1 MKTWKL
7 VSLAVMSLLA
17 TSAMVSCQSD
27 DDWQGDI
34 PTEPTD
40 PEMHTC
46 SLVLN
51 VSKEDYA
58 DAIGTRAAGT
68 WASGDK
74 IYLTFTAGSNLIGG
88 TAIYDGTNWT
98 INYFGSLTEGVTTK
112 CSAVYFENAG
122 TTSNTYVNLSKES
135 AVYAD
140 TAAQYIYN
148 YGTLSVTAKLT
159 PKLGRVRFAGNVND
173 TISLYGIAYPI
184 AYDYSTGKFTSQSKL
199 FSTAVD
205 TSGYTPYI
213 YGCFTDTVSPRLNLI
228 TKTSGFTRSMPK
240 NIYRAGESGY
250 ITIPSETKTGNWL
263 NTLILPFGTQ
273 DVKLIPVEYSSGN
286 FFLAETELTRAAYQA
301 VMGTTTYTSYLQY
314 PILLTPAAV
323 TTFFSTVQE
332 QTGFSFRVPTDVEWL
347 FAASGGNVSQNY
359 IYSGSNT
366 IDEVGWY
373 SGNSSSTLHYVKQ
386 LAPNELGF
394 YDMTGNAEEH
404 TYYSSSTWHSFG
416 GSYTSTLA
424 ACKLSYGYIS
434 TYSYASTSSS
444 YQYGLRIAMS
454 H

>member
-1 MKTWKL
+1 
-7 VSLAVMSLLA
+7 
-17 TSAMVSCQSD
+17 
-27 DDWQGDI
+27 
-34 PTEPTD
+34 
-40 PEMHTC
+40 
-46 SLVLN
+46 
-51 VSKEDYA
+51 
-58 DAIGTRAAGT
+58 
-68 WASGDK
+68 
-74 IYLTFTAGSNLIGG
+74 
-88 TAIYDGTNWT
+88 
-98 INYFGSLTEGVTTK
+98 
-112 CSAVYFENAG
+112 
-122 TTSNTYVNLSKES
+122 
-135 AVYAD
+135 
-140 TAAQYIYN
+140 
-148 YGTLSVTAKLT
+148 
-159 PKLGRVRFAGNVND
+159 
-173 TISLYGIAYPI
+173 
-184 AYDYSTGKFTSQSKL
+184 
-199 FSTAVD
+199 
-205 TSGYTPYI
+205 
-213 YGCFTDTVSPRLNLI
+213 
-228 TKTSGFTRSMPK
+228 MPK

-332 QTGFSFRVPTDVEWL
+332 QTGFSFRVPTDVEWQ

-373 SGNSSSTLHYVKQ
+373 SGNASSTLHYVKQ